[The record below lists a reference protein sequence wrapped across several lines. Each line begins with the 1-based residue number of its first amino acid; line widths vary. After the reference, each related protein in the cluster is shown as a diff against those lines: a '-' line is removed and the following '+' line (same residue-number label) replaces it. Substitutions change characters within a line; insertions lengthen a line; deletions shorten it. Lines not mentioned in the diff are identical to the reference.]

1 MFYYQT
7 SANKSGETWDRN
19 DSENQLTLSE
29 EKGRKKGQ
37 DEEKE
42 TRKKEKKRKKQETK
56 SKKRE
61 IQEGQKEKGEKYWS

>member
-29 EKGRKKGQ
+29 EKGRKKV
-37 DEEKE
+37 K
-42 TRKKEKKRKKQETK
+42 TKKKRHEKREKTKKI
-56 SKKRE
+56 KKKE
-61 IQEGQKEKGEKYWS
+61 IQEGQKEKGGKYWS

>member
-42 TRKKEKKRKKQETK
+42 TRKKRKKTRDN
-56 SKKRE
+56 KKKE